1 VLVLTTVAEGTFWAV
16 AQTAPYP
23 LLVVAALIGGF
34 LTLPVFSV
42 ARQSI
47 AALAPESQRR
57 PAFALDSMSTELS
70 FMAGP
75 ALGVLL
81 ATTVNA
87 QVAML
92 AIGVGVV
99 AAGIALIVLD
109 PPIRA
114 HDEAPVSASV
124 RVPRREWLSAR
135 LIAVLAVSVA
145 TTLVLAGTDVA
156 IVATLTASGELH
168 WTGMVLGLWAAVS
181 LAGGFA
187 YGAVRR
193 PFSPLLLVGAMAA
206 LTVPVGLGGG
216 SWWLL
221 ALLLVPAGALC
232 APSITA
238 TADAVSRMAPAA
250 ARGEAMGLHNSSL
263 TVGVALGA
271 PLTGAVMD
279 ATAPV
284 WGFVA
289 AGGISGLIALA
300 VLPFVLRGRRTDA
313 AAEQAPTRQPERA
326 AA

>member
-1 VLVLTTVAEGTFWAV
+1 
-16 AQTAPYP
+16 
-23 LLVVAALIGGF
+23 
-34 LTLPVFSV
+34 
-42 ARQSI
+42 
-47 AALAPESQRR
+47 
-57 PAFALDSMSTELS
+57 
-70 FMAGP
+70 
-75 ALGVLL
+75 
-81 ATTVNA
+81 
-87 QVAML
+87 
-92 AIGVGVV
+92 
-99 AAGIALIVLD
+99 
-109 PPIRA
+109 
-114 HDEAPVSASV
+114 
-124 RVPRREWLSAR
+124 
-135 LIAVLAVSVA
+135 VLAVSVA

-156 IVATLTASGELH
+156 IVATLTASGELQ

-221 ALLLVPAGALC
+221 TLLLVPAGALC

-238 TADAVSRMAPAA
+238 TADAVSRMAPAS

-279 ATAPV
+279 ATAPA

-300 VLPFVLRGRRTDA
+300 VLPFVLRGRRSDATD
-313 AAEQAPTRQPERA
+313 EQAPTPDRVQA